1 MQLRNGCLLSLHD
14 VDAVTRS
21 DFGHEH
27 ASSVPNCVRTGC
39 VHAFAPVRW
48 SADMADE
55 TLGDRIRK
63 RRVELTL
70 GLRTLAADLGV
81 SPSYVSDIE
90 NDRRVP
96 SEDVLKAISARLSL
110 DYDELMALAGRFGE
124 DADRYMRRTPAA
136 GALFRRLSERGF
148 SDERVRKILRQIE
161 DEPE

>member
-1 MQLRNGCLLSLHD
+1 
-14 VDAVTRS
+14 
-21 DFGHEH
+21 
-27 ASSVPNCVRTGC
+27 
-39 VHAFAPVRW
+39 
-48 SADMADE
+48 MADE

-70 GLRTLAADLGV
+70 GLRALAADLGV

-96 SEDVLKAISARLSL
+96 SEDVLKAIGARLLL

>member
-1 MQLRNGCLLSLHD
+1 M
-14 VDAVTRS
+14 
-21 DFGHEH
+21 
-27 ASSVPNCVRTGC
+27 RTGC
-39 VHAFAPVRW
+39 VYAFAPVRW

-70 GLRTLAADLGV
+70 GLRALAADLGV